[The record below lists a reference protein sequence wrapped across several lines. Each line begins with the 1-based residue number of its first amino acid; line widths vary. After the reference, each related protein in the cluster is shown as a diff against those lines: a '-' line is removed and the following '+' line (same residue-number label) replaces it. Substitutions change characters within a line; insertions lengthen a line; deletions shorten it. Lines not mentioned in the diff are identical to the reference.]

1 MTLIP
6 PGLYLASSGSYP
18 RTGDAPEF
26 RMLAQTLDAFDRGER
41 STADVLDAQNGV
53 TRHVIAEQVRAGVEV
68 VTDGQVR
75 WRDPISHIASQLGN
89 IRIEGT
95 AEFPGTPLRFSQPI
109 FTGKPVRT
117 RDLLVSDFSFAR
129 NALGRLPTPETLA
142 GRLKIKPVL
151 TGPYTLAKCSRF
163 DAAAS
168 GNGARAQQGSAAPRA
183 IEGPTHSFSSVE
195 ARALAYTEVLAAEIV
210 ALAQAGAQMI
220 QIDEPAAILNPQD
233 WLVFKRSLILLVEAR
248 DTAAKAGHRA
258 QLALHLCFHDC
269 APLYEKLLALPVDI
283 LGLDLTCSPKLAE
296 LIASAGSPKVLTLG
310 VVDGRISHLED
321 AAQAARRVERMLAR
335 IEGGHAY
342 LAPSCGLESLP
353 HQHAYA
359 KLALL
364 SKIRAAVQG

>member
-1 MTLIP
+1 MTLTS

-26 RMLAQTLDAFDRGER
+26 QMLAQTLEAFDRGER

-53 TRHVIAEQVRAGVEV
+53 TRRAIAEQVQAGIEV

-75 WRDPISHIASQLGN
+75 WRDPISHLASQLGN
-89 IRIEGT
+89 IRIEGP
-95 AEFPGTPLRFSQPI
+95 AEFPGTPLRFSQPV
-109 FTGKPVRT
+109 FTGKPVRN
-117 RDLLVSDFSFAR
+117 RDLLVSDYSFAR
-129 NALGRLPTPETLA
+129 NALGRLPTPHTLA
-142 GRLKIKPVL
+142 GKLRIKPVL
-151 TGPYTLAKCSRF
+151 TGPFTLAKCSHF
-163 DAAAS
+163 NASGS
-168 GNGARAQQGSAAPRA
+168 GNGARASHASSELHAVEAPA
-183 IEGPTHSFSSVE
+183 QSLSSVE
-195 ARALAYTEVLAAEIV
+195 ARAIAYTEVLAAEII
-210 ALAQAGAQMI
+210 ALAEAGAQII

-233 WLVFKRSLILLVEAR
+233 WLIFKRSLILLVEAR

-283 LGLDLTCSPKLAE
+283 LGLDLTCSPKLTE
-296 LIASAGSPKVLTLG
+296 LIAAAGSPKPLTFG
-310 VVDGRISHLED
+310 IVDGRASHLED
-321 AAQAARRVERMLAR
+321 AAQAARQVERLISR

-342 LAPSCGLESLP
+342 LAPSCGLESLSHP
-353 HQHAYA
+353 QAYA